1 MRQHYFLKVYHEI
14 NEASS
19 LLILQCPFRNAF
31 QTVDTVMKKMETPA
45 LMVKEDK
52 TMLKSFDEIPGP
64 KGLPLVG
71 TLFEYFKK
79 DGLSF
84 DKMFEVR
91 LYLLYFFSFRIVLL
105 VALRMVN
112 QRVKLNLFRLT
123 YNKHVN
129 KANKEAF
136 ILICII

>member
-14 NEASS
+14 NEAYS

-31 QTVDTVMKKMETPA
+31 QTVDTVLKKMETPA
-45 LMVKEDK
+45 PMVKEDK
-52 TMLKSFDEIPGP
+52 TMLKSFDEVPGP

-71 TLFEYFKK
+71 TLFEYIKK

-91 LYLLYFFSFRIVLL
+91 FYLLFLL
-105 VALRMVN
+105 F
-112 QRVKLNLFRLT
+112 LNCVTR
-123 YNKHVN
+123 
-129 KANKEAF
+129 
-136 ILICII
+136 CP